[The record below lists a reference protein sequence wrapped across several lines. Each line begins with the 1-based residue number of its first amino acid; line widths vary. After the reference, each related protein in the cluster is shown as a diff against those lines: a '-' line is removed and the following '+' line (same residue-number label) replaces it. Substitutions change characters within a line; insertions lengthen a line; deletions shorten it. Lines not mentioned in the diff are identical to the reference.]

1 MTQSRLII
9 LLTGFGAFPG
19 VAHNVT
25 ADFVP
30 KLAKSAR
37 ALFADYDI
45 VTEILPVAW
54 ERGPLRLGALL
65 NGNAPVLA
73 LHFGVASASKG
84 FRIELTG
91 RNVCAP
97 RPDADGALPPLSS
110 IIAGGAASIAATLPV
125 DDIVSRLKIADVPC
139 CTSNDAGDY
148 LCNAILY
155 QSLTTA
161 ALAERPFM
169 AGFIHMPEWLSEAS
183 GPFEDG
189 HLTWNGALA
198 GGLEMI
204 ATCLEA
210 IEGDGRTSSARSGI
224 RGNPSDWKTRR

>member
-1 MTQSRLII
+1 MARQRPIV
-9 LLTGFGAFPG
+9 LLTGFSGFPG

-25 ADFVP
+25 ADFIP

-37 ALFADYDI
+37 ALFPEHEI
-45 VTEILPVAW
+45 VAEVLPVAW

-65 NGNAPVLA
+65 HGSGDMPALA
-73 LHFGVASASKG
+73 LHFGVANAANG
-84 FRIELTG
+84 FRIEQIG
-91 RNVCAP
+91 RNICAP
-97 RPDADGALPPLSS
+97 RPDADGALPPL
-110 IIAGGAASIAATLPV
+110 ATIVANGPPTQQTTIPV

-161 ALAERPFM
+161 ALADCPFM
-169 AGFIHMPEWLSEAS
+169 VGFIHMPEWLAEAN
-183 GPFEDG
+183 GPFKDG

-198 GGLEMI
+198 GGLEII
-204 ATCLEA
+204 ATC
-210 IEGDGRTSSARSGI
+210 IEHLDAVTTDAHA
-224 RGNPSDWKTRR
+224 PTKTRR